1 LLLVSDKV
9 SKVCNE
15 PFGRRL
21 GMLST
26 YFPNILTR
34 LQTLE
39 VASSDGPLMVGTG
52 AVVPLVAGACVE
64 VGPGLGVAAGGMLA

>member
-1 LLLVSDKV
+1 
-9 SKVCNE
+9 
-15 PFGRRL
+15 
-21 GMLST
+21 MLST

-64 VGPGLGVAAGGMLA
+64 VGPGLGVAAGGLLA